1 MGSCQQRPGARGR
14 ARLWEDPLVMVRG
27 PGSRALAPPSG
38 APPASRGAG
47 HPRADGGQ
55 AASILRWYAANAR
68 DLPWR
73 RATASPWAVLVSEVM
88 LQQTPVTRVLPAYE
102 AWLARWPTPPAL
114 AAAPPADAVRQW
126 GRLGYPRRALRLHA
140 AARVISERHG
150 GEVPSSA
157 DALLALPGVGPY
169 TAAAVA
175 SFAFGQRHPVLDTN
189 VRRVLAR
196 MADGQQWP
204 ARSPTAAEA
213 ALARSLLPAQP
224 EVAARWS
231 VAVMELGALV
241 CTAARP
247 RCGTCPVAAACAWRL
262 AGSPVSGGRRGGQPY
277 QGTDRQCRG
286 RLLAILRDADGPVPQ
301 AQLDATW
308 PDDAQR
314 SRALA
319 SLIADG
325 LAEHHPGGYA
335 LPGHPA
341 GAPVPAPPGP

>member
-1 MGSCQQRPGARGR
+1 M
-14 ARLWEDPLVMVRG
+14 
-27 PGSRALAPPSG
+27 
-38 APPASRGAG
+38 
-47 HPRADGGQ
+47 
-55 AASILRWYAANAR
+55 RWYAANAR

-73 RATASPWAVLVSEVM
+73 RVTASAWAVLVSEVM

-114 AAAPPADAVRQW
+114 AAASPGDAVRQW

-150 GEVPSSA
+150 GEVPRSI
-157 DALLALPGVGPY
+157 DALLALPGVGSY

-189 VRRVLAR
+189 VRRVLTR
-196 MADGQQWP
+196 MAVGRQWP
-204 ARSPTAAEA
+204 ARGTTAAEV
-213 ALARSLLPAQP
+213 ALARSLLPERA

-241 CTAARP
+241 CTADRP
-247 RCGTCPVAAACAWRL
+247 RCGNCPVAAECAWRL
-262 AGSPVSGGRRGGQPY
+262 AGSPAGPGRRGGQPY

-286 RLLAILRDADGPVPQ
+286 RLLAVLRDADGPVSP
-301 AQLDATW
+301 AHLDAVW
-308 PDDAQR
+308 PDAAQR

-319 SLIADG
+319 SLVADG
-325 LAEHHPGGYA
+325 LAEHRPDGRYALPAHPPTDLAQPSAGYA
-335 LPGHPA
+335 LPAH
-341 GAPVPAPPGP
+341 